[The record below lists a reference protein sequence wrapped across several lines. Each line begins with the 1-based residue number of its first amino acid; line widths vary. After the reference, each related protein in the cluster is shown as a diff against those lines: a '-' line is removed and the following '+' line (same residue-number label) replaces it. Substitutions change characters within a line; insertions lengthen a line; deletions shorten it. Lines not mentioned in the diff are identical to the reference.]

1 MQVRNRS
8 AILLL
13 LAVAAGCGS
22 PGPPAPPR
30 EEDPARARLQQHR
43 NLGKAFY
50 ENPGAQNL
58 APDELRKALALNP
71 DSAREHLNL
80 GLALLRVGENDEG
93 MAEIEKARAIDPA
106 LPHTYFN
113 LGIEYKKRGENERAS
128 EEFEQMIKL
137 VPTEAKSH
145 YQLGVLYR
153 QNKNLESAIPM
164 LEKASEL
171 APSLAAPHFQL
182 FNIYRRSDRER
193 AMKELARF
201 KELKAAQQGA
211 AVGEDVN
218 WSFYSELYDE
228 VEPGSAVPEAVA
240 MEFEEI
246 ALDRSLQGDRGRVAL
261 LDADADGKP
270 DALAWSDVDVLLLR
284 NVEGKLEAE
293 PLWSTGEGATLRRLA
308 AGDYDNDGFHDVA
321 AAASNGGHLI
331 ENQEGQLASHP
342 RKLADGNFEAV
353 LWVDYDHDYDLD
365 LLLTGTDHKLLR
377 NNGDGTFADVSADF
391 PFDTTSRGMAA
402 ATLELVEDNGNDIV
416 IAYADGVTVYHD
428 RMLGRYKASLVEGAT
443 PKGDSATLDVV
454 DVDND
459 GFLDLALTWTH
470 KAGATTQILENH
482 DGAVTAGPEH
492 GGALAWA
499 DLQNRGW
506 TDAVAAGRV
515 LINESAGRFEP
526 QSLAALDSARAAA
539 AADFNGDG
547 LEDLLVVDNDRNLRV
562 LANTTKTGHAQVTV
576 SLEGVKS
583 AKLAEGSR
591 VEVRAGRV
599 YRKRIYRGVPLVFG
613 LAKAES
619 IDTVRITWTNGL
631 IQNESEQLVGMDHR
645 YVEKPRLSGS
655 CPMIFTWNGEEFE
668 YISEVLGVA
677 PLGASL
683 GGGKFFPVD
692 HDEYVWIRGEQ
703 LRRRDGF
710 YEVRITEE
718 LREVAYLDQVKLIA
732 VDHPSDVDVYT
743 NEKFKAPPFPEFR
756 LFGVAGGQK
765 VAPSSAR
772 DHRGRNVLARLAQP
786 DGRYVDGFERTF
798 RNRAERHWLTL
809 DFPDLRDSDDAM
821 LFLTGWVDWADAST
835 IVAASQNRAI
845 EPPYVQVKDGRGQW
859 QTVIE
864 DLGLPGGRPRTMV
877 VDLSGKFLSVSR
889 EIRIVTNM
897 CLYWDEIF
905 AARGVGE
912 PEAALPE
919 LALARSELRFRGFSQ
934 NQTHP
939 QRTEPESFDY
949 ARVRP
954 TSVWNPTP
962 GNYTAYGRV
971 DELIEQIDD
980 RYVILGAG
988 DELTLRFAAMG
999 EPPLPG
1005 WRRDFLLF
1013 VDGWAKEHESNTAFG
1028 DSVEPLPFHSMTSYP
1043 YGADEHYPQ
1052 GPLHREYLE
1061 TYINRPALRLIR
1073 PLRRP

>member
-1 MQVRNRS
+1 MLT
-8 AILLL
+8 A
-13 LAVAAGCGS
+13 CGS
-22 PGPPAPPR
+22 PAPR
-30 EEDPARARLQQHR
+30 EEDPARALLQQHR

-58 APDELRKALALNP
+58 APDELRKALVLNP

-80 GLALLRVGENDEG
+80 GLALLRVGEADEG
-93 MAEIEKARAIDPA
+93 IAEIETAREIDPA

-113 LGIEYKKRGENERAS
+113 LGIEYKKRGESERAI

-137 VPTEAKSH
+137 VPAEAKSH

-153 QNKNLESAIPM
+153 QRDDLEAAVAI
-164 LEKASEL
+164 LEKASQL
-171 APSLAAPHFQL
+171 DPSLAAPHFQL

-193 AMKELARF
+193 AMRELARF
-201 KELKAAQQGA
+201 KELKAGQQGA

-218 WSFYSELYDE
+218 WSFYSELYDA
-228 VEPGSAVPEAVA
+228 VEPGAAVPAAVA
-240 MEFEEI
+240 TRLEPMP
-246 ALDRSLQGDRGRVAL
+246 LDASLKGDRGRVAV
-261 LDADADGKP
+261 LDANDDRRP
-270 DALAWSDVDVLLLR
+270 DALAWSTTDILLLG
-284 NVEGKLEAE
+284 NVEGRLKVETLSA
-293 PLWSTGEGATLRRLA
+293 PSGGTLRHLSP
-308 AGDYDNDGFHDVA
+308 GDYNNDGYPDVA
-321 AAASNGGHLI
+321 AAASDGAYLI
-331 ENQEGQLASHP
+331 ENRQGRLSTDPSTDP
-342 RKLADGNFEAV
+342 RKMADGDFEAA

-365 LLLTGTDHKLLR
+365 LLLTGAVHRLLR
-377 NNGDGTFADVSADF
+377 NNGDGTFDDVSTDF
-391 PFDTTSRGMAA
+391 PFDTKRRGLAA
-402 ATLELVEDNGNDIV
+402 ATLELFEDNGNDIV
-416 IAYADGVTVYHD
+416 IAYADGVTVYDD
-428 RMLGRYKASLVEGAT
+428 RLLGSFEPSPVEGVG
-443 PKGDSATLDVV
+443 PKGESATLEVI

-459 GFLDLALTWTH
+459 GFLDLALTWTN

-482 DGAVTAGPEH
+482 EGAVTAGPQQ

-506 TDAVAAGRV
+506 ADAVSAGEL

-526 QSLAALDSARAAA
+526 HPADLLDKARAAA

-547 LEDLLVVDNDRNLRV
+547 REDLLVVDLDGALRT
-562 LANTTKTGHAQVTV
+562 LENTTKTDHVHVTL

-599 YRKRIYRGVPLVFG
+599 YRKSIYRGVPLVFG

-645 YVEKPRLSGS
+645 YIEKPRLSGS

-683 GGGKFFPVD
+683 GDGKFFPVD

-703 LRRRDGF
+703 LREQDGF

-732 VDHPSDVDVYT
+732 VDHPSEVEVYT

-756 LFGVAGGQK
+756 LFGVTGAQK
-765 VAPSSAR
+765 VAPSSAT
-772 DHRGRNVLARLAQP
+772 DHRGSDVLAQVAKQDR
-786 DGRYVDGFERTF
+786 RYVDTFERTF
-798 RNRAERHWLTL
+798 RNRAELHSLTL
-809 DFPDLRDSDDAM
+809 DFPALRNRNDAM

-845 EPPYVQVKDGRGQW
+845 QPPYLQVKDARGEW
-859 QTVIE
+859 RTVIA
-864 DLGLPGGRPRTMV
+864 DLGLPGGRPRTMAA
-877 VDLSGKFLSVSR
+877 DLSGKFLSASR
-889 EIRIVTNM
+889 EVRIVTNV
-897 CLYWDEIF
+897 CLYWDEVF
-905 AARGVGE
+905 AVTDVSAPDAVLGE
-912 PEAALPE
+912 MP
-919 LALARSELRFRGFSQ
+919 LATSELRFRGFSK
-934 NQTHP
+934 NHTHP
-939 QRTEPESFDY
+939 ERTEPESFEY

-954 TSVWNPTP
+954 TSMWDPTP
-962 GNYTAYGRV
+962 GDYTAYGSV
-971 DELIEQIDD
+971 DEWIEWIDD

-988 DELTLRFAAMG
+988 DELTLRFSAAD
-999 EPPLPG
+999 EPLPPG

-1013 VDGWAKEHESNTAFG
+1013 VDGWAKEHEANTAFG
-1028 DSVEPLPFHSMTSYP
+1028 DSVKPLPFHKMTSYP
-1043 YGADEHYPQ
+1043 YGPDEHYPD

-1061 TYINRPALRLIR
+1061 NYVNRPALRLIR
-1073 PLRRP
+1073 PLREQ